1 MDSKY
6 PDLPSLQ
13 QIIMSNQFYEV
24 GVQGICGFQKEQDW
38 IRFEKVLEE
47 AYTYIGSHHQRYG
60 STPNVDFL
68 YQFAI
73 LYTKYNGAVGREQ
86 FHSAACN
93 YLTRN
98 LPQVGQQFFRR
109 LSHGFQNFLAL
120 LHMAVIFS

>member
-1 MDSKY
+1 MREEYKESMDSRKSKPG
-6 PDLPSLQ
+6 PDLRYAES
-13 QIIMSNQFYEV
+13 EADV
-24 GVQGICGFQKEQDW
+24 EQNL
-38 IRFEKVLEE
+38 VS
-47 AYTYIGSHHQRYG
+47 YIPEGSWRSHHQLYG

-98 LPQVGQQFFRR
+98 SPQVGQKFFRR
-109 LSHGFQNFLAL
+109 LSHGFQNL
-120 LHMAVIFS
+120 LTLQHMAVTFS